1 MNTTRTFHQALLH
14 LAADLL
20 DVASATFANHGCN
33 DLETPEWFGDF
44 NLRDFADLMDEHN
57 SGGKTGDALT
67 TWRAEHPDDATD
79 ADKIRHYMTD
89 FAAMST
95 LAYGLRKMAAAPPDA
110 NLYDQRGLSCS
121 SVEIERIVSG
131 PGEPSR
137 TASEVIGGVVRIG
150 RPVEVNFMTERRQ
163 RLAEQLAAE

>member
-1 MNTTRTFHQALLH
+1 MSTIRTFHQAFLH

-33 DLETPEWFGDF
+33 DLKTPEWFGDF

-57 SGGKTGDALT
+57 SGGKTGEALAA
-67 TWRAEHPDDATD
+67 WRTEHPDDATD

-89 FAAMST
+89 FAAMSA
-95 LAYGLRKMAAAPPDA
+95 LAYGLRKMADAPPDA
-110 NLYDQRGLSCS
+110 NLYDRRGLGCGN
-121 SVEIERIVSG
+121 VEIEYIVSG
-131 PGEPSR
+131 ADEPTQ
-137 TASEVIGGVVRIG
+137 TAKHVIGGVVRIG

-163 RLAEQLAAE
+163 RLAERLAAG